1 MSLIY
6 LDYNCFQ
13 RGFDDRRQIKIQLEA
28 FACAEIFTRAE
39 TRKIDLVWSFM
50 HEDENT
56 LCPFIERNRGIPSFG
71 HLQPKGRTERRC
83 VSAG

>member
-1 MSLIY
+1 
-6 LDYNCFQ
+6 
-13 RGFDDRRQIKIQLEA
+13 
-28 FACAEIFTRAE
+28 
-39 TRKIDLVWSFM
+39 M